1 VAFLRDESRRYKPV
15 QPSVAA
21 QFIAL
26 ANKQHC
32 LTTRPRPRFFA
43 NYYAMQTWRKP
54 FGLCYRDSIDNYYH
68 LLYCGSRYKATG
80 NR

>member
-1 VAFLRDESRRYKPV
+1 MHDNAAPAAF
-15 QPSVAA
+15 
-21 QFIAL
+21 
-26 ANKQHC
+26 
-32 LTTRPRPRFFA
+32 FFGI
-43 NYYAMQTWRKP
+43 YYAMQTWRKP